1 MDVAYQTNQKT
12 RKQLKTQKMN
22 SKTLAFML
30 LISISINVIETTA
43 GNGFYKG
50 YVIKSVMNSAKSRKK
65 VVEVPKICQTKI
77 LHTFTNT
84 TVTEEKCIVPKI
96 YLTPT
101 QKMLRQVFAMAIITM
116 AVMGCLNMDA
126 RDREEMF
133 DIWMGMVAADMVDS
147 FFDDD

>member
-1 MDVAYQTNQKT
+1 MWYTRQSEHKKKQT
-12 RKQLKTQKMN
+12 KQIKMN
-22 SKTLAFML
+22 SKTLAFII
-30 LISISINVIETTA
+30 LISISLNVIETTA

-50 YVIKSVMNSAKSRKK
+50 YVIKSVMNSAKRNKK
-65 VVEVPKICQTKI
+65 TQEVEKICQTKI
-77 LHTFTNT
+77 LHTFNNT
-84 TVTEEKCIVPKI
+84 TVTEEKCVVPKI

-101 QKMLRQVFAMAIITM
+101 QKMLRQVCTIGFLVMAII
-116 AVMGCLNMDA
+116 GCCNMDA

>member
-1 MDVAYQTNQKT
+1 
-12 RKQLKTQKMN
+12 MN

-101 QKMLRQVFAMAIITM
+101 QKMLRQICALVVLVM

>member
-1 MDVAYQTNQKT
+1 MDMSYQTNQNT
-12 RKQLKTQKMN
+12 RKTKQNRMN
-22 SKTLAFML
+22 SKTLAFII
-30 LISISINVIETTA
+30 LISISLNVIETTA

-50 YVIKSVMNSAKSRKK
+50 YVIKSVMNSAKRNKK
-65 VVEVPKICQTKI
+65 TKEVEKICQTKI

-84 TVTEEKCIVPKI
+84 TVTEEKCVVPKT

-101 QKMLRQVFAMAIITM
+101 QKMLRQVFAMAIVTM
-116 AVMGCLNMDA
+116 AIIGCFNMDA

>member
-1 MDVAYQTNQKT
+1 MDLTYQTNQNT
-12 RKQLKTQKMN
+12 RKTKIKMN

>member
-1 MDVAYQTNQKT
+1 
-12 RKQLKTQKMN
+12 
-22 SKTLAFML
+22 ML

-101 QKMLRQVFAMAIITM
+101 QKMLRQICALVVLVM

>member
-12 RKQLKTQKMN
+12 RKNSKMN
-22 SKTLAFML
+22 SKTLAFIL

>member
-1 MDVAYQTNQKT
+1 MCHTRRIRTQEKQT
-12 RKQLKTQKMN
+12 KQNRMN
-22 SKTLAFML
+22 SKTLAFII
-30 LISISINVIETTA
+30 LISISLNVIETTA

-50 YVIKSVMNSAKSRKK
+50 YVIKSVMNSAKRNKK
-65 VVEVPKICQTKI
+65 TKEVEKICQTKI

-84 TVTEEKCIVPKI
+84 TVTEEKCVVPKI

-101 QKMLRQVFAMAIITM
+101 QKMLRRVFAMAVITM
-116 AVMGCLNMDA
+116 AIMGCLNMDA

-133 DIWMGMVAADMVDS
+133 DIWMGTVAADMVDS

>member
-1 MDVAYQTNQKT
+1 MDMTYQTNQNT
-12 RKQLKTQKMN
+12 RKNKSKLKMN
-22 SKTLAFML
+22 SKTLAFIL

-50 YVIKSVMNSAKSRKK
+50 YVIKSVMNSARSKKK

-77 LHTFTNT
+77 LHTFNNT
-84 TVTEEKCIVPKI
+84 TLTEEKCIVPKI
-96 YLTPT
+96 YLTPA
-101 QKMLRQVFAMAIITM
+101 QKMVRQICALVVLVM

>member
-1 MDVAYQTNQKT
+1 
-12 RKQLKTQKMN
+12 
-22 SKTLAFML
+22 ML

-50 YVIKSVMNSAKSRKK
+50 YVIKSVMNSAKRNKK
-65 VVEVPKICQTKI
+65 AVEVPKICQTKI

-101 QKMLRQVFAMAIITM
+101 QKMLRQVFAMAIITI
-116 AVMGCLNMDA
+116 AIMGCL
-126 RDREEMF
+126 
-133 DIWMGMVAADMVDS
+133 IWMRGIEKRCLIYGWVWLPQIWWIVSLTMIIAL
-147 FFDDD
+147 

>member
-1 MDVAYQTNQKT
+1 MVYQTIRTQE
-12 RKQLKTQKMN
+12 KQTKQIKMN
-22 SKTLAFML
+22 SKTLAFII
-30 LISISINVIETTA
+30 LISISLNVIETTA

-50 YVIKSVMNSAKSRKK
+50 YVIKSVMNSAKRNKK
-65 VVEVPKICQTKI
+65 TQEVEKICQTKI
-77 LHTFTNT
+77 LHTFNNT
-84 TVTEEKCIVPKI
+84 TVTEEKCVVPKI

-101 QKMLRQVFAMAIITM
+101 QKMLRRVFAMAVITM
-116 AVMGCLNMDA
+116 AIMGCLNMDA

>member
-1 MDVAYQTNQKT
+1 MDLTYQTNQNT
-12 RKQLKTQKMN
+12 RKTKIKMN
-22 SKTLAFML
+22 SKTLAFIL

-50 YVIKSVMNSAKSRKK
+50 YVIKSVMNSAKRNKK
-65 VVEVPKICQTKI
+65 AVEVPKICQTKI

-84 TVTEEKCIVPKI
+84 TVTEEKCVVPKT

-101 QKMLRQVFAMAIITM
+101 QKMLKQVFAMAIVTM
-116 AVMGCLNMDA
+116 AIIGCFNMDA

>member
-1 MDVAYQTNQKT
+1 
-12 RKQLKTQKMN
+12 MN

-50 YVIKSVMNSAKSRKK
+50 YVIKSVMNSAGSKK
-65 VVEVPKICQTKI
+65 KDVEVPKICQTKI
-77 LHTFTNT
+77 LHTFNNT
-84 TVTEEKCIVPKI
+84 TLTEEKCIVPKI

-101 QKMLRQVFAMAIITM
+101 QKMLRQVFAIALVTMAII
-116 AVMGCLNMDA
+116 GCFNMDA

-133 DIWMGMVAADMVDS
+133 DIWMGMVAADIVDS

>member
-1 MDVAYQTNQKT
+1 MCHTRRNRTQEKQT
-12 RKQLKTQKMN
+12 KQNRMN
-22 SKTLAFML
+22 SKTLAFII
-30 LISISINVIETTA
+30 LISISLNVIETTA

-50 YVIKSVMNSAKSRKK
+50 YVIKSVMNSAKRNKK
-65 VVEVPKICQTKI
+65 TKEVEKICQTKI

-84 TVTEEKCIVPKI
+84 TVTEEKCVVPKI

-101 QKMLRQVFAMAIITM
+101 QKMLRRVFAMAVITM
-116 AVMGCLNMDA
+116 AIMGCLNMDA

>member
-1 MDVAYQTNQKT
+1 
-12 RKQLKTQKMN
+12 MN

-50 YVIKSVMNSAKSRKK
+50 YVIKSVMNSARSGKK

-96 YLTPT
+96 YLTQT
-101 QKMLRQVFAMAIITM
+101 QKMLRQICALVVLVM

>member
-1 MDVAYQTNQKT
+1 
-12 RKQLKTQKMN
+12 MN

-101 QKMLRQVFAMAIITM
+101 QKILRQVFAMAIITM

-133 DIWMGMVAADMVDS
+133 DIWMGMVVADMVDS

>member
-1 MDVAYQTNQKT
+1 MDLTYQTNQNT
-12 RKQLKTQKMN
+12 RKTKIKMN
-22 SKTLAFML
+22 SKTLAFIL

-50 YVIKSVMNSAKSRKK
+50 YVIKSVMNSAKRNKK
-65 VVEVPKICQTKI
+65 KVEVPKICQTKI

-84 TVTEEKCIVPKI
+84 TVTEEKCVVPKT

-101 QKMLRQVFAMAIITM
+101 QKMLRQVFAMAIVTM
-116 AVMGCLNMDA
+116 AIIGCFNMDA

>member
-1 MDVAYQTNQKT
+1 MHHT
-12 RKQLKTQKMN
+12 RRIRRQEKTQNSKMN

-50 YVIKSVMNSAKSRKK
+50 YVIKSVMNSAKRNKK
-65 VVEVPKICQTKI
+65 TKEVEKICQTKI
-77 LHTFTNT
+77 LHTFNNT
-84 TVTEEKCIVPKI
+84 TVTEEKCVVPKI

-101 QKMLRQVFAMAIITM
+101 QKMLRRVFAMAVITM
-116 AVMGCLNMDA
+116 AIMGCLNMDA

>member
-12 RKQLKTQKMN
+12 RKNSKMN
-22 SKTLAFML
+22 SKTLAFIL

-133 DIWMGMVAADMVDS
+133 DIWMGMVAADIVDS

>member
-1 MDVAYQTNQKT
+1 
-12 RKQLKTQKMN
+12 MN
-22 SKTLAFML
+22 SKTLAFIL

-65 VVEVPKICQTKI
+65 VAEVPKICQTKI

-101 QKMLRQVFAMAIITM
+101 QKMLRQICALVVLVM